1 MALKASFAAALFL
14 AVAIGLVLPTP
25 NPARAPQAT
34 QSAFET
40 VHLKRG

>member
-14 AVAIGLVLPTP
+14 AVAIGLALPTP
-25 NPARAPQAT
+25 GPGRGVQPT

>member
-1 MALKASFAAALFL
+1 MAIKASFAAALFVS
-14 AVAIGLVLPTP
+14 VAIGLVLP
-25 NPARAPQAT
+25 APSANRTQPT

>member
-1 MALKASFAAALFL
+1 MAIKASFAAALFL

-25 NPARAPQAT
+25 SPARGPQTT